1 MVDLKP
7 GVPVKGLLDQITR
20 QRQELSNSRTAL
32 NASDGQGYFLK
43 AVEALDRIFNRH
55 FEGTEW
61 HEHLYTPSYWAA
73 RDKIASTT
81 RPMPLL
87 ESASDRIL
95 SWLDDVEDEL
105 KRISEQDEWDDT
117 SIPRLV
123 LDTSALVREGEFDT
137 FDWSGIAGGPRV
149 RLIIPI
155 LVIRELDNL
164 KNSRKEPEAG
174 KARRRLRRIYEL
186 LDGHG
191 RGPAPIREGVT
202 IELLMNPRR
211 HVPAAINDEEIIE
224 RARYLAGRR
233 GGPVTLISGDYRLVL
248 SARADGLS
256 AQLTPAELNEP
267 VEEP

>member
-7 GVPVKGLLDQITR
+7 DLPAEELLRDMSRLRQQVRIGGTATNALGSFLTGVETLETICR
-20 QRQELSNSRTAL
+20 H
-32 NASDGQGYFLK
+32 
-43 AVEALDRIFNRH
+43 H
-55 FEGTEW
+55 FEGTDW
-61 HEHLYTPSYWAA
+61 YEHLYTPAYWAV
-73 RDKIASTT
+73 RDMTASTT

-87 ESASDRIL
+87 ESASERIL
-95 SWLDDVEDEL
+95 SWLGDVEAEL
-105 KRISEQDEWDDT
+105 KRISEQDEWDDK

-123 LDTSALVREGEFDT
+123 LDTSALVREGEFDR
-137 FDWSGIAGGPRV
+137 FDWSAIAGGSRV

-191 RGPAPIREGVT
+191 RGPAPIRGGVT

-211 HVPAAINDEEIIE
+211 HAPAAINDEEIIE